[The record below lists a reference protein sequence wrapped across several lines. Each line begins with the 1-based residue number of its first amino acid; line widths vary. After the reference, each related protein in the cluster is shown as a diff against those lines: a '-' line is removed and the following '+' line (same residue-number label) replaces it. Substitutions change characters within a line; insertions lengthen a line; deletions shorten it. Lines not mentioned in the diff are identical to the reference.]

1 MVTAPEV
8 TTTAEGDNEFT
19 NSFPMDAAEEANL
32 LNSRLSKDAE
42 EEAKMDLEAEMG
54 EDAAEAG
61 RVPGGDGDGNAV
73 CVRGGKSSGDS
84 GSGSKKTKRKRGR
97 HK

>member
-1 MVTAPEV
+1 
-8 TTTAEGDNEFT
+8 
-19 NSFPMDAAEEANL
+19 MDAEEQASL
-32 LNSRLSKDAE
+32 LNSRLSKNAE

-73 CVRGGKSSGDS
+73 YVRGGKSGGGS

-97 HK
+97 HR